1 MNIIPLGNIGSPSY
15 VKAGSA
21 TRLQISQSFPH
32 SWQLGLT
39 APKGDCVATA
49 ILIPTVL
56 SNQNE
61 GPSYRNDES
70 GNCFKLVRSSFLVA
84 WRRLLF
90 VYVVWIEL
98 RTCRDSVG
106 VHASEAQFWGS
117 SGQMPTAAIMPD
129 NSRQFTITERLRE
142 ASLGDGLS
150 QERRKAWLCAAM
162 EGLADSGSLSTELE
176 CLLLWRLLLGVLR
189 YELTKVGVPR
199 PMHILRQWLWR
210 SCLVEC
216 QKTVVV
222 SVFASVGLPS
232 TWCSPSHHQAHA
244 LDFCIV
250 KGRSIFHLL
259 TAIVRLQI
267 FPCNKYEGTLSLHGN
282 LEIALIRYC

>member
-1 MNIIPLGNIGSPSY
+1 MTLSNQHHTPWGTSGIPSY
-15 VKAGSA
+15 VKAGRA

-39 APKGDCVATA
+39 APKGDRVATA

-56 SNQNE
+56 SNQNG
-61 GPSYRNDES
+61 GPSYRNDGS
-70 GNCFKLVRSSFLVA
+70 GNCFKLVRGSFLVA

-90 VYVVWIEL
+90 VWVEL

-162 EGLADSGSLSTELE
+162 EGLAGSGSLSTELE
-176 CLLLWRLLLGVLR
+176 CLLLWHLLLGVLR

-199 PMHILRQWLWR
+199 PIHILRQWLWGG
-210 SCLVEC
+210 CLVAC
-216 QKTVVV
+216 QKNCGCV
-222 SVFASVGLPS
+222 SICKRWASFDMVLLTFASS
-232 TWCSPSHHQAHA
+232 SSCA
-244 LDFCIV
+244 
-250 KGRSIFHLL
+250 
-259 TAIVRLQI
+259 
-267 FPCNKYEGTLSLHGN
+267 
-282 LEIALIRYC
+282 